1 MRSEFAANAAL
12 SPARAPG
19 AEQRTDWPMRQFV
32 EDMIAIL
39 RMHPAHEHVQG
50 LMRDRGVPLA
60 VQRRVLAGV

>member
-1 MRSEFAANAAL
+1 MRSEFAAHAAL
-12 SPARAPG
+12 SPSRAPG
-19 AEQRTDWPMRQFV
+19 AEQRIDWAMRQFV

-39 RMHPAHEHVQG
+39 QTHPAHAQVQG